1 MLSVRLRVP
10 GKRDRTVPR
19 LLDRHACL
27 KWVDPQFEKNCSRGA
42 RSHTP
47 PSMKP
52 PSIIALLHGPDQ
64 PGLVSRVSSWIFL
77 RGSNIVHAD
86 QHEDP
91 EAGVFFQRIEWI
103 PSGEISDEAA
113 AFKKFVS
120 EELNMAAKVAL
131 STDRPKV
138 ALFVSKID
146 HCFHDT
152 ILRFRAGEMAGE
164 LACVVSNHDH
174 LAKEAARY
182 DLPFHHIPVTQATKA
197 QAESDQL
204 QQIHNHRIELVV
216 MARYMQVLS
225 NRFLTEAGCP
235 VINIHHSFLPAFAG
249 GKPYHQAHSRGVK
262 LIGATAHY
270 ATADLDEGPII
281 HQDVTRINHRNAI
294 SDLIRKGRDLEK
306 SVFAQAI
313 RLHLDNR
320 ILVYNNKTVVFD

>member
-1 MLSVRLRVP
+1 
-10 GKRDRTVPR
+10 
-19 LLDRHACL
+19 
-27 KWVDPQFEKNCSRGA
+27 
-42 RSHTP
+42 
-47 PSMKP
+47 MKP
-52 PSIIALLHGPDQ
+52 ATIIALLYGPDQ

-77 RGSNIVHAD
+77 RGSNIHHAD
-86 QHEDP
+86 QHKDL
-91 EAGVFFQRIEWI
+91 EANIFFQRLEWT
-103 PSGEISDEAA
+103 PSGEIDEEAA
-113 AFKKFVS
+113 AFEKFAHDDLGMTV
-120 EELNMAAKVAL
+120 KVAK

-164 LACVVSNHDH
+164 LACIISNHDSLRADAEIYGIPFYH
-174 LAKEAARY
+174 VPVSKETKLEAEAK
-182 DLPFHHIPVTQATKA
+182 
-197 QAESDQL
+197 QL
-204 QQIHNHRIELVV
+204 EIVHAHDANLVV

-225 NRFLTEAGCP
+225 DDFLNKAGCP

-249 GKPYHQAHSRGVK
+249 GKPYHQAHARGVK

-281 HQDVTRINHRNAI
+281 HQDVTRINHRN
-294 SDLIRKGRDLEK
+294 SVPDLVRKGKDLEK

-320 ILVYNNKTVVFD
+320 ILVYLNKTVIFD

>member
-1 MLSVRLRVP
+1 
-10 GKRDRTVPR
+10 
-19 LLDRHACL
+19 
-27 KWVDPQFEKNCSRGA
+27 
-42 RSHTP
+42 
-47 PSMKP
+47 MKKP
-52 PSIIALLHGPDQ
+52 TIIALLHGPDQ

-86 QHEDP
+86 QHEDR
-91 EAGVFFQRIEWI
+91 EAGIFFQRIEWS
-103 PSGEISDEAA
+103 PSGKAVEEAE
-113 AFKKFVS
+113 AFKHFAS
-120 EELNMAAKVAL
+120 ADLNMKAKIAL

-152 ILRFRAGEMAGE
+152 ILRFRSGEMAGE
-164 LACVVSNHDH
+164 LACIVSNHAALKADALSYGIPFYH
-174 LAKEAARY
+174 VPVSKEA
-182 DLPFHHIPVTQATKA
+182 KA
-197 QAESDQL
+197 DAEAEQL
-204 QQIHNHRIELVV
+204 TIVREHGCELVV
-216 MARYMQVLS
+216 MARYMQVLTDD
-225 NRFLTEAGCP
+225 FLERVACP

-249 GKPYHQAHSRGVK
+249 GKPYHQAHTRGVK

-281 HQDVTRINHRNAI
+281 HQDVTRINHRNAVP
-294 SDLIRKGRDLEK
+294 DLIRKGRDLEK